1 MPERRDRAEYFR
13 AYREANKDA
22 IQERQRAYYEANKDA
37 IQERQ
42 RAYASRGLTRAE
54 RVAEIQRKY
63 SGEGGIV

>member
-1 MPERRDRAEYFR
+1 MPERRDRAEYF
-13 AYREANKDA
+13 
-22 IQERQRAYYEANKDA
+22 RAYYEANKDA

-63 SGEGGIV
+63 PGEGGIV